1 MSYAE
6 TVRGRS
12 NRLTAADEEVQ
23 HAGAEDADI
32 VSANY
37 SVRFKSISGAREQNQ
52 KPLVRIMRELLSKM
66 ESEEK
71 EFKGTMER
79 EQSAMIVIGRLTN

>member
-1 MSYAE
+1 MQKQLEA
-6 TVRGRS
+6 GQIA
-12 NRLTAADEEVQ
+12 LPDEEVQ
-23 HAGAEDADI
+23 HTGAEDADI

-66 ESEEK
+66 ESEERSS
-71 EFKGTMER
+71 R
-79 EQSAMIVIGRLTN
+79 EPWNGSRVQ

>member
-12 NRLTAADEEVQ
+12 NRLTAADEEAQ
-23 HAGAEDADI
+23 YTGAEDADI

-52 KPLVRIMRELLSKM
+52 MPLVRIMRELLSKM
-66 ESEEK
+66 ESEERSL
-71 EFKGTMER
+71 R
-79 EQSAMIVIGRLTN
+79 EPWNGSRVQ